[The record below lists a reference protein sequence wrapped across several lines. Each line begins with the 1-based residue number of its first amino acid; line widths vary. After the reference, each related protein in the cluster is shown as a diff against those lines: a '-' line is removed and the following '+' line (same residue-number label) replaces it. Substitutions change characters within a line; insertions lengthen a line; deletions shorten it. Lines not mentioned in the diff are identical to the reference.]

1 MNILIIHNYYSVKG
15 GEEYIVELQ
24 KKLFEQNN
32 HNVFIY
38 SRDYKE
44 LDKWFL
50 GRIWGT
56 FTSIYNPRSIK
67 ELKRILSENK
77 IEIAILH
84 NLLPIISPCIIPLLK
99 RNGVEIIQTV
109 HNYRLLCPTGIFF
122 NKGRICE
129 KCTTGIR
136 EWNCFTNNCN
146 KNLFSSLSFSIR
158 SYFIRKMNYYHKID
172 RFLTI
177 SDFQKNKLIN
187 NGFPEDKIN
196 TLPNTIEIKNYDID
210 VESKNYI
217 GFVGRLSYE
226 KGIFDFI
233 EIANQMPKY
242 NFKVAGEMTK
252 DLNNITIPNNLEFL
266 GFLNPKELDEF
277 YLSCKVILVLSKWY
291 EPFGLV
297 NLESMLRGT
306 PIIAYDIGAIP
317 EIIENAKEGFVIK
330 QGEIKDVISHIE
342 YMYKNKD
349 KYEIMVANSIDK
361 INRFS
366 TQIYYTSLIQSIK
379 SK

>member
-44 LDKWFL
+44 LDNWFL

-67 ELKRILSENK
+67 ELKRIISENK

-84 NLLPIISPCIIPLLK
+84 NLLPIISPCIIPILK
-99 RNGVEIIQTV
+99 KNGVKIIQTV
-109 HNYRLLCPTGIFF
+109 HNYRLLCPIGIFF

-242 NFKVAGEMTK
+242 NFKVAGAMTK

-317 EIIENAKEGFVIK
+317 EIIENGKEGFVIK
-330 QGEIKDVISHIE
+330 QGEINDVILHIE

>member
-317 EIIENAKEGFVIK
+317 EIIENGKEGFVIK
-330 QGEIKDVISHIE
+330 QGGINDVILHIE

>member
-84 NLLPIISPCIIPLLK
+84 NLLPIISPCIIPILK
-99 RNGVEIIQTV
+99 KNGVEIIQTV

-242 NFKVAGEMTK
+242 NFKVAGAMTK

-277 YLSCKVILVLSKWY
+277 YLTCKVILVLSKWY

-317 EIIENAKEGFVIK
+317 EIIENGKEGFVIK
-330 QGEIKDVISHIE
+330 QGGINDVILHIE

>member
-15 GEEYIVELQ
+15 GEENIVELQ
-24 KKLFEQNN
+24 KKLFEQNS
-32 HNVFIY
+32 HNVFVY

-56 FTSIYNPRSIK
+56 FTSIYNPRSIRDLNDLISK
-67 ELKRILSENK
+67 NK
-77 IEIAILH
+77 IDIAIIH
-84 NLLPIISPCIIPLLK
+84 NLLPIISPCIIPFLK
-99 RNGVEIIQTV
+99 KRGVKTFQIL
-109 HNYRLLCPTGIFF
+109 HNYRLLCPIGILF
-122 NKGRICE
+122 NKGKICD
-129 KCTTGIR
+129 KCISGIR
-136 EWNCFTNNCN
+136 EWNCLINNCN
-146 KNLFSSLSFSIR
+146 NNYFSSLSFSIR
-158 SYFIRKMNYYHKID
+158 SFFIRKLNYYKSID
-172 RFLTI
+172 KFFTISEFQNNLIVKNGFLESKFLTI
-177 SDFQKNKLIN
+177 
-187 NGFPEDKIN
+187 
-196 TLPNTIEIKNYDID
+196 PNPIEIREFDSNIENKKN
-210 VESKNYI
+210 I

-242 NFKVAGEMTK
+242 NFKVAGAKTK

-266 GFLNPKELDEF
+266 GYLNPKVLDEF

-317 EIIENAKEGFVIK
+317 EIIENGKEGFVIK
-330 QGEIKDVISHIE
+330 QGGINDVILHIE